1 MRILLFIAGAS
12 LALSSCKLGKIFEP
26 SPERQLGKL
35 LTAHPELAQPDTVTI
50 HDTITVPQVHVET
63 KFVYRTNPVKE
74 QRDSLRLDSLLQKLE
89 THLDTASRRATVRE
103 VFHYVRTE
111 RPRFPDTLCFDT
123 LGLRGKVWRN
133 GSNYRISLTRQE
145 IRQPHAARAVVTRL
159 KPCDCAAL
167 VWYDPRTWPYGWL
180 LVGILLGLTIRFHY
194 TRRRA

>member
-1 MRILLFIAGAS
+1 MRIFILIAGAS
-12 LALSSCKLGKIFEP
+12 LALSSCKLGKLFEP

-35 LTAHPELAQPDTVTI
+35 LTAHPELAQRDTVTI

-63 KFVYRTNPVKE
+63 KFVYRANPARE
-74 QRDSLRLDSLLQKLE
+74 HTDSLRLDSLLQKLE

-123 LGLRGKVWRN
+123 LGLQGKVWRT
-133 GSNYRISLTRQE
+133 GSSYHISLTRQE
-145 IRQPHAARAVVTRL
+145 IRQPHAARAVVARL
-159 KPCDCAAL
+159 KPCDCALL

-180 LVGILLGLTIRFHY
+180 LCGILIGLIARFRQSR
-194 TRRRA
+194 TA